1 VKRGD
6 AMNVNRRQ
14 WLLAGL
20 GATRLLGKPGVPA
33 PLFDRGFAR
42 VTQIAD
48 GVYAT
53 IADTSKGAQC
63 VSNGGV
69 IAGRDAT
76 LIVEGH
82 MQPAGA
88 ALEIEVARAIGKGP
102 VRAAVDTHFHF
113 DHSFGNLAY
122 ADQAIPIMAHA
133 RVTSLMKE
141 RYAALKGVNKASLLA
156 PVELKVANAADEAD
170 KAHKQ
175 GDLELFKMMY
185 AAIDATTLAFPTELL
200 GAADLPKRIDLG
212 GLTAVIEFHPGH
224 TETDLLIHIPERDVV
239 FTGDLLFNRAYP
251 VSVDADMIA
260 WRKVLD
266 HLAGYRS
273 RTQFVPG
280 HGSVC
285 GVQVVREQV
294 ALMDDLRAHAERM
307 IRGGVTAEEA
317 EQRYVVPKAFQSYRN
332 HAWGW
337 TVGAAMQSFYSK
349 LAPRRG

>member
-1 VKRGD
+1 
-6 AMNVNRRQ
+6 MQMNRRQ
-14 WLLAGL
+14 LLWAGL
-20 GATRLLGKPGVPA
+20 AAARLGAQGPVAA

-53 IADTSKGAQC
+53 IADPSKGFQC
-63 VSNGGV
+63 GSNGGV
-69 IAGRDAT
+69 IAGRDAV

-82 MQPAGA
+82 TQPAGA
-88 ALEIEVARAIGKGP
+88 ALEIEVARAVGKGP
-102 VRAAVDTHFHF
+102 VKAAVDTHYHF

-122 ADQAIPIMAHA
+122 ADQGIPIMAHEQ
-133 RVTSLMKE
+133 VTSLMKE
-141 RYAALKGVNKASLLA
+141 RYAALQGVDKAPLLA
-156 PVELKVANAADEAD
+156 RAEQKVVQASTADD

-175 GDLELFKMMY
+175 GDLELLKMMY
-185 AAIDATTLAFPTELL
+185 GAIDATTLAFPTELL
-200 GAADLPKRIDLG
+200 RGADIPKRIDLG

-224 TETDLLIHIPERDVV
+224 TTTDLLIRVPERDVV
-239 FTGDLLFNRAYP
+239 FAGDLLFYRAYP

-266 HLAGYRS
+266 RFSGYGR

-280 HGSVC
+280 HGPVC
-285 GVQVVREQV
+285 GLETVREQA

-307 IRGGVTAEEA
+307 IRSGVTVEEA
-317 EQRYVVPKAFQSYRN
+317 ERRYVVPKPFQTFRN

-337 TVGAAMQSFYSK
+337 TVGGAMQSYFLK
-349 LAPRRG
+349 LAPRG